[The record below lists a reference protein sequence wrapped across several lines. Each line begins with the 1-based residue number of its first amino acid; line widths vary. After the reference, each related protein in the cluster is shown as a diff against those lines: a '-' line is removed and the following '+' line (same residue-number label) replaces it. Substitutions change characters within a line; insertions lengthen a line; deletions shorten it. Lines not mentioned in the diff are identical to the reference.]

1 VKTGKR
7 RYNMKT
13 ISILKL
19 TAILV
24 LFTGFVLTKDV
35 FSHCQIPCGIYGDE
49 TRFTL
54 INEHIATI
62 EKSMKKIVELSK
74 DGNKNANQVVRWV
87 NNKDEHA
94 DKLSHIVTYYFLA
107 QRVKPV
113 EEQDKKEYKVYL
125 KKVSLLHKMLVYA
138 MKCKQTTD
146 TANTEKLSKL
156 AGEFKKIY
164 F

>member
-1 VKTGKR
+1 MKANTKFMLVIFIVLLVGFFLATG
-7 RYNMKT
+7 
-13 ISILKL
+13 
-19 TAILV
+19 
-24 LFTGFVLTKDV
+24 V

-94 DKLSHIVTYYFLA
+94 EKISHIVSYYFLA

-113 EEQDKKEYKVYL
+113 DEKDKKAHKLYL
-125 KKVSLLHKMLVYA
+125 KKVSLLHQMLVYA

-146 TANTEKLSKL
+146 TANTEKLSRL
-156 AGEFKKIY
+156 AEDFKKLY
-164 F
+164 QGS